1 MRHNYRRMLAYNPVK
16 KEVTVYRAFTED
28 DIFDSQLYDETFY
41 EVWALS
47 NHTTETVIGF
57 SLTNDIYQLSPA
69 GYGTYVKEDYYA
81 GGGINKGAV
90 LTAIAEYKKKNNV
103 DFDEDW

>member
-1 MRHNYRRMLAYNPVK
+1 MLAYNPVK

-81 GGGINKGAV
+81 GGSINKGAV